1 MKRRMG
7 MKTYENLKR
16 SYGKYLNMDFYV
28 YEPDLEKIKGKN
40 KHEIVYEQI
49 INANKDCGFVEAEN
63 GHYYVSDSDIDKLV
77 IPDDIYSNL
86 IMKALA
92 YNLSHYGVQHFDEI
106 YAIAA
111 EDDRKG
117 TVRQLRDS
125 AGKLLLQY
133 CDNKSILINFT
144 EDDYKSI
151 GNYIGRFCA
160 FSNMYVNKTVYTM
173 ERLILNVRSMLNGN
187 LNTWE
192 PFITKTQHKGSNGS
206 ICIVNDMFIINN
218 NMDCVALKKN
228 EQHYYISL
236 RSLNELIIPKKDYY
250 KMCLRMIVSNVDRIG
265 LKELPSAK
273 NDVLK
278 YAITNYFDTVELL
291 SSHWLIDR
299 CRQNGM
305 FLSQKED
312 YINLLAKSLAEDGEF
327 PKKCAKLISLPT
339 ITKVE
344 IPENDV
350 SQTAESSNKLHEF
363 LNQFS
368 KETEV
373 KSFQNLVN
381 QCRDIIRWKYPIIYA
396 PLLVEARKFFRKTD
410 AYIIK
415 DERIIK
421 ANRTLDRVF
430 QNGNKYQIKKDD
442 IKWLIIPDSIHDDLL
457 LELLIENID
466 RFGSKLYERDRN
478 WIFENVCYYT
488 ASSDDFVEWL
498 LNTLRNQ
505 GLIDDIPTSLYQKL
519 YEGLK
524 KGYFA
529 TQCMDFCYSKNAKD
543 IKEELEEE
551 KRLLEEEKDREDWW

>member
-1 MKRRMG
+1 MKRRMC
-7 MKTYENLKR
+7 MKTYDNLRR

-40 KHEIVYEQI
+40 KHEIIYEPI
-49 INANKDCGFVEAEN
+49 IKANKDCGFIEVEN

-77 IPDDIYSNL
+77 IPDDIYNNL

-92 YNLSHYGVQHFDEI
+92 YNLSHYGVMHFDEI
-106 YAIAA
+106 YAAA
-111 EDDRKG
+111 TEDDRKG

-133 CDNKSILINFT
+133 CDQKNILIKFT

-187 LNTWE
+187 LKTWE
-192 PFITKTQHKGSNGS
+192 PFITKTQHKSSNGS

-373 KSFQNLVN
+373 KSFQDLAN
-381 QCRDIIRWKYPIIYA
+381 QCRDIIRWKDPIVYA
-396 PLLVEARKFFRKTD
+396 PLLAEARKFFRKTD
-410 AYIIK
+410 AYTIK

-421 ANRTLDRVF
+421 ANRTLDKVF

-466 RFGSKLYERDRN
+466 RFGSKLYERDRD
-478 WIFENVCYYT
+478 WIFESVCYYT
-488 ASSDDFVEWL
+488 ASLDDFVEWL

-529 TQCMDFCYSKNAKD
+529 TKCMDFCYSKNAKD
-543 IKEELEEE
+543 IKEE
-551 KRLLEEEKDREDWW
+551 REIGRAHV

>member
-1 MKRRMG
+1 MKRRIG

-40 KHEIVYEQI
+40 KHEIVYEPI
-49 INANKDCGFVEAEN
+49 INANKDCGFVESVN

-106 YAIAA
+106 YATAA

-133 CDNKSILINFT
+133 CDNRNILINFT

-151 GNYIGRFCA
+151 GNYIGRFCT
-160 FSNMYVNKTVYTM
+160 FSNMYVDKTVFTM
-173 ERLILNVRSMLNGN
+173 ERLILNAKSMLNGK
-187 LNTWE
+187 LRTWE
-192 PFITKTQHKGSNGS
+192 PFITKTQHKNSGGP
-206 ICIVNDMFIINN
+206 ICIVNDIFIIKN

-250 KMCLRMIVSNVDRIG
+250 KMCLRMIVSNIDLIG
-265 LKELPSAK
+265 LKKLPDAK
-273 NDVLK
+273 TDILNYVS
-278 YAITNYFDTVELL
+278 TNHFNTLELL
-291 SSHWLIDR
+291 SSHWLIDS
-299 CRQNGM
+299 CRQDGM
-305 FLSQKED
+305 FSGQKEE
-312 YINLLAKSLAEDGEF
+312 YLNLLTKILAENGEF
-327 PKKCAKLISLPT
+327 PKKCAKLISLPS
-339 ITKVE
+339 ITKK
-344 IPENDV
+344 IQENGP
-350 SQTAESSNKLHEF
+350 SHTARSSNKINEF
-363 LNQFS
+363 TNQFS

-373 KSFQNLVN
+373 KSFQDLAN
-381 QCRDIIRWKYPIIYA
+381 QCRDIIRWKDPIVYA
-396 PLLVEARKFFRKTD
+396 PLLAEARKFFRKTD
-410 AYIIK
+410 AYTIK

-421 ANRTLDRVF
+421 ANRTLDKVF

-466 RFGSKLYERDRN
+466 RFGSKLYERDRD
-478 WIFENVCYYT
+478 WIFESVCYLT
-488 ASSDDFVEWL
+488 ASLDDFVEWL

-543 IKEELEEE
+543 IKEEREEE
-551 KRLLEEEKDREDWW
+551 RRLLEEEKDREDWW

>member
-1 MKRRMG
+1 

-28 YEPDLEKIKGKN
+28 YEPDLEKIKGKS
-40 KHEIVYEQI
+40 KHEIIYEPI
-49 INANKDCGFVEAEN
+49 IKANKDCGFIEVEN

-77 IPDDIYSNL
+77 IPDDIYNNL

-92 YNLSHYGVQHFDEI
+92 YNLSHYGVMHFDEI
-106 YAIAA
+106 YAAA
-111 EDDRKG
+111 TEDDRKG

-133 CDNKSILINFT
+133 CDQKNILIKFT

-187 LNTWE
+187 LKTWE
-192 PFITKTQHKGSNGS
+192 PFITKTQHKSSNGS

-363 LNQFS
+363 QNFS
-368 KETEV
+368 ERLMPIPLKMIVSLKRIVHSIMFFKTEI
-373 KSFQNLVN
+373 N
-381 QCRDIIRWKYPIIYA
+381 IR
-396 PLLVEARKFFRKTD
+396 
-410 AYIIK
+410 
-415 DERIIK
+415 
-421 ANRTLDRVF
+421 
-430 QNGNKYQIKKDD
+430 
-442 IKWLIIPDSIHDDLL
+442 
-457 LELLIENID
+457 
-466 RFGSKLYERDRN
+466 
-478 WIFENVCYYT
+478 
-488 ASSDDFVEWL
+488 
-498 LNTLRNQ
+498 
-505 GLIDDIPTSLYQKL
+505 
-519 YEGLK
+519 
-524 KGYFA
+524 
-529 TQCMDFCYSKNAKD
+529 
-543 IKEELEEE
+543 
-551 KRLLEEEKDREDWW
+551 

>member
-1 MKRRMG
+1 

-28 YEPDLEKIKGKN
+28 YEPDLEKMKGKN
-40 KHEIVYEQI
+40 KHKIVYEPI

-77 IPDDIYSNL
+77 IPDDIYNNL

-92 YNLSHYGVQHFDEI
+92 YNLSHYGVMHFDEI
-106 YAIAA
+106 YAAA
-111 EDDRKG
+111 TEDDRKG

-133 CDNKSILINFT
+133 CDQKNILIKFT

-187 LNTWE
+187 LKTWE

>member
-1 MKRRMG
+1 
-7 MKTYENLKR
+7 MKTYDNLRR

-40 KHEIVYEQI
+40 KHEIIYEPI
-49 INANKDCGFVEAEN
+49 IKANKDCGFIEVEN

-77 IPDDIYSNL
+77 IPDDIYNNL

-92 YNLSHYGVQHFDEI
+92 YNLSHYGVMHFDEI
-106 YAIAA
+106 YAAA
-111 EDDRKG
+111 TEDDRKG

-133 CDNKSILINFT
+133 CDQKNILIKFT

-187 LNTWE
+187 LKTWE
-192 PFITKTQHKGSNGS
+192 PFITKTQHKSSNGS

-373 KSFQNLVN
+373 KSFQDLAN
-381 QCRDIIRWKYPIIYA
+381 QCRDIIRWKDPIVYA
-396 PLLVEARKFFRKTD
+396 PLLAEARKFFRKTD
-410 AYIIK
+410 AYTIK

-421 ANRTLDRVF
+421 ANRTLDKVF

-466 RFGSKLYERDRN
+466 RFGSKLYERDRD
-478 WIFENVCYYT
+478 WIFESVCYYT
-488 ASSDDFVEWL
+488 ASLDDFVEWL

-543 IKEELEEE
+543 IKEEREEE
-551 KRLLEEEKDREDWW
+551 RRLLEEEKDREDWW

>member
-1 MKRRMG
+1 
-7 MKTYENLKR
+7 MKTYDNLRR

-40 KHEIVYEQI
+40 KHEIIYEPI
-49 INANKDCGFVEAEN
+49 IKANKDCGFIEVEN

-77 IPDDIYSNL
+77 IPDDIYNNL

-92 YNLSHYGVQHFDEI
+92 YNLSHYGVMHFDEI
-106 YAIAA
+106 YAAA
-111 EDDRKG
+111 TEDDRKG

-133 CDNKSILINFT
+133 CDQKNILIKFT

-187 LNTWE
+187 LKTWE
-192 PFITKTQHKGSNGS
+192 PFITKTQHKSSNGS

-273 NDVLK
+273 NNVLK

-373 KSFQNLVN
+373 KSFQDLAN
-381 QCRDIIRWKYPIIYA
+381 QCRDIIRWKDPIIYA

-410 AYIIK
+410 AYTIK
-415 DERIIK
+415 DDRIIK
-421 ANRTLDRVF
+421 ANRTLGNVF

-442 IKWLIIPDSIHDDLL
+442 IKWLIIPDSIYDDLL
-457 LELLIENID
+457 LELLIVNID

-478 WIFENVCYYT
+478 WIFESVCYYT
-488 ASSDDFVEWL
+488 ASLDDFVEWL

-524 KGYFA
+524 KGYFV

-543 IKEELEEE
+543 IKEERDEE
-551 KRLLEEEKDREDWW
+551 KRLLEEEKDREDW

>member
-1 MKRRMG
+1 
-7 MKTYENLKR
+7 MKTYENLRR
-16 SYGKYLNMDFYV
+16 SYGKYINMDFYV

-40 KHEIVYEQI
+40 KHEIVYEPI
-49 INANKDCGFVEAEN
+49 IKANKDCGFIEVEN
-63 GHYYVSDSDIDKLV
+63 GHFYVPDSDIDKLV
-77 IPDDIYSNL
+77 IPDDIYNNL

-92 YNLSHYGVQHFDEI
+92 YNLSHYGVMHFDEI
-106 YAIAA
+106 YAAA
-111 EDDRKG
+111 TEDDRKG

-133 CDNKSILINFT
+133 CDQKNILIKFT

-187 LNTWE
+187 LKTWE
-192 PFITKTQHKGSNGS
+192 PFITKTQHKSSNGS

-373 KSFQNLVN
+373 KSFQDLAN
-381 QCRDIIRWKYPIIYA
+381 QCRDIIRWKDPIIYA

-410 AYIIK
+410 AYTIK
-415 DERIIK
+415 DDRIIK
-421 ANRTLDRVF
+421 ANRTLDNVF

-442 IKWLIIPDSIHDDLL
+442 IKWLIIPDSIYDDLL
-457 LELLIENID
+457 LELLIVNID

-478 WIFENVCYYT
+478 WIFESVCYYT
-488 ASSDDFVEWL
+488 ASLDDFVEWL

-524 KGYFA
+524 KGYFV

-543 IKEELEEE
+543 IKEEREEE
-551 KRLLEEEKDREDWW
+551 RRLLEEEKDREDWW

>member
-1 MKRRMG
+1 MKRRMC
-7 MKTYENLKR
+7 MKTYDNLRR

-40 KHEIVYEQI
+40 KHEIIYEPI
-49 INANKDCGFVEAEN
+49 IKANKDCGFIEVEN

-77 IPDDIYSNL
+77 IPDDIYNNL

-92 YNLSHYGVQHFDEI
+92 YNLSHYGVMHFDEI
-106 YAIAA
+106 YAAA
-111 EDDRKG
+111 TEDDRKG

-133 CDNKSILINFT
+133 CDQKNILIKFT

-187 LNTWE
+187 LKTWE
-192 PFITKTQHKGSNGS
+192 PFITKTQHKSSNGS

-273 NDVLK
+273 NNVLK

-373 KSFQNLVN
+373 KSFQDLAN
-381 QCRDIIRWKYPIIYA
+381 QCRDIIRWKDPIIYA

-410 AYIIK
+410 AYTIK
-415 DERIIK
+415 DDRIIK
-421 ANRTLDRVF
+421 ANRTLGNVF

-442 IKWLIIPDSIHDDLL
+442 IKWLIIPDSIYDDLL
-457 LELLIENID
+457 LELLIVNID

-478 WIFENVCYYT
+478 WIFESVCYYT
-488 ASSDDFVEWL
+488 ASLDDFVEWL

-524 KGYFA
+524 KGYFV

-543 IKEELEEE
+543 IKEERDEE
-551 KRLLEEEKDREDWW
+551 KRLLEEEKDREDW

>member
-1 MKRRMG
+1 
-7 MKTYENLKR
+7 MKTYDNLRR

-40 KHEIVYEQI
+40 KHEIIYEPI
-49 INANKDCGFVEAEN
+49 IKANKDCGFIEVEN

-77 IPDDIYSNL
+77 IPDNIYNNL

-92 YNLSHYGVQHFDEI
+92 YNLSHYGVMHFDEI
-106 YAIAA
+106 YAAA
-111 EDDRKG
+111 TEDDRKG

-133 CDNKSILINFT
+133 CDQKNILIKFT

-187 LNTWE
+187 LKTWE
-192 PFITKTQHKGSNGS
+192 PFITKTQHKSSNGS

-373 KSFQNLVN
+373 KSFQDLAN
-381 QCRDIIRWKYPIIYA
+381 QCRDIIRWKDPIVYA
-396 PLLVEARKFFRKTD
+396 PLLAEARKFFRKTD
-410 AYIIK
+410 AYTIK

-421 ANRTLDRVF
+421 ANRTLDKVF

-466 RFGSKLYERDRN
+466 RFGSKLYERDRD
-478 WIFENVCYYT
+478 WIFESVCYYT
-488 ASSDDFVEWL
+488 ASLDDFVEWL

-543 IKEELEEE
+543 IKEEREEE
-551 KRLLEEEKDREDWW
+551 RRLLEEEKDREDWW

>member
-1 MKRRMG
+1 

-28 YEPDLEKIKGKN
+28 YEPDLEKIKGKS
-40 KHEIVYEQI
+40 KHEIIYEPI
-49 INANKDCGFVEAEN
+49 IKANKDCGFIEVEN

-77 IPDDIYSNL
+77 IPDDIYNNL

-92 YNLSHYGVQHFDEI
+92 YNLSHYGVMHFDEI
-106 YAIAA
+106 YAAA
-111 EDDRKG
+111 TEDDRKG

-133 CDNKSILINFT
+133 CDQKNILIKFT

-187 LNTWE
+187 LKTWE
-192 PFITKTQHKGSNGS
+192 PFITKTQHKSSNGS

-373 KSFQNLVN
+373 KSFQDLAN
-381 QCRDIIRWKYPIIYA
+381 QCRDIIRWKDPIIYA

-410 AYIIK
+410 AYTIK
-415 DERIIK
+415 DDRIIK
-421 ANRTLDRVF
+421 ANRTLDNVF

-442 IKWLIIPDSIHDDLL
+442 IKWLIIPDSIYDDLL
-457 LELLIENID
+457 LELLIVNID

-478 WIFENVCYYT
+478 WIFESVCYYT
-488 ASSDDFVEWL
+488 ASLDDFVEWL

-524 KGYFA
+524 KGYFV

-543 IKEELEEE
+543 IKEEREEE
-551 KRLLEEEKDREDWW
+551 KRLLEEEKDKEDWW

>member
-1 MKRRMG
+1 MKRRMC
-7 MKTYENLKR
+7 MKTYDNLRR

-40 KHEIVYEQI
+40 KHEIIYEPI
-49 INANKDCGFVEAEN
+49 IKANKDCGFIEVEN

-77 IPDDIYSNL
+77 IPDDIYNNL

-92 YNLSHYGVQHFDEI
+92 YNLSHYGVMHFDEI
-106 YAIAA
+106 YAAA
-111 EDDRKG
+111 TEDDRKG

-133 CDNKSILINFT
+133 CDQKNILIKFT

-187 LNTWE
+187 LKTWE
-192 PFITKTQHKGSNGS
+192 PFITKTQHKSSNGS

-373 KSFQNLVN
+373 KSFQDLAN
-381 QCRDIIRWKYPIIYA
+381 QCRDIIRWKDPIIYA

-410 AYIIK
+410 AYTIK
-415 DERIIK
+415 DDRIIK
-421 ANRTLDRVF
+421 ANRTLGNVF

-442 IKWLIIPDSIHDDLL
+442 IKWLIIPDSIYDDLL
-457 LELLIENID
+457 LELLIVNID

-478 WIFENVCYYT
+478 WIFESVCYYT
-488 ASSDDFVEWL
+488 ASLDDFVEWL

-524 KGYFA
+524 KGYFV

-543 IKEELEEE
+543 IKEERDEE
-551 KRLLEEEKDREDWW
+551 KRLLEEEKDREDW

>member
-1 MKRRMG
+1 MKRRMC

-28 YEPDLEKIKGKN
+28 YEPDLEKIKGKS
-40 KHEIVYEQI
+40 KHEIIYEPI
-49 INANKDCGFVEAEN
+49 IKANKDCGFIEVEN

-77 IPDDIYSNL
+77 IPDDIYNNL

-92 YNLSHYGVQHFDEI
+92 YNLSHYGVMHFDEI
-106 YAIAA
+106 YAAA
-111 EDDRKG
+111 TEDDRKG

-133 CDNKSILINFT
+133 CDQKNILIKFT

-187 LNTWE
+187 LKTWE
-192 PFITKTQHKGSNGS
+192 PFITKTQHKSSNGS

-373 KSFQNLVN
+373 KSFQDLAN
-381 QCRDIIRWKYPIIYA
+381 QCRDIIRWKDPIIYA

-410 AYIIK
+410 AYTIK
-415 DERIIK
+415 DDRIIK
-421 ANRTLDRVF
+421 ANRTLDNVF

-442 IKWLIIPDSIHDDLL
+442 IKWLIIPDSIYDDLL
-457 LELLIENID
+457 LELLIVNID

-478 WIFENVCYYT
+478 WIFESVCYYT
-488 ASSDDFVEWL
+488 ASLDDFVEWL

-524 KGYFA
+524 KGYFV

-543 IKEELEEE
+543 IKEEREEE
-551 KRLLEEEKDREDWW
+551 KRLLEEEKDKEDWW

>member
-1 MKRRMG
+1 
-7 MKTYENLKR
+7 MKTYDNLRR

-40 KHEIVYEQI
+40 KHEIIYEPI
-49 INANKDCGFVEAEN
+49 IKANKDCGFIEVEN

-77 IPDDIYSNL
+77 IPDDIYNNL

-92 YNLSHYGVQHFDEI
+92 YNLSHYGVMHFDEI
-106 YAIAA
+106 YAAA
-111 EDDRKG
+111 TEDDRKG

-133 CDNKSILINFT
+133 CDQKNILIKFT

-187 LNTWE
+187 LKTWE
-192 PFITKTQHKGSNGS
+192 PFITKTQHKSSNGS

-373 KSFQNLVN
+373 KSFQDLAN
-381 QCRDIIRWKYPIIYA
+381 QCRDIIRWKDPIIYA

-410 AYIIK
+410 AYTIK
-415 DERIIK
+415 DDRIIK
-421 ANRTLDRVF
+421 ANRTLGNVF

-442 IKWLIIPDSIHDDLL
+442 IKWLIIPDSIYDDLL
-457 LELLIENID
+457 LELLIVNID

-478 WIFENVCYYT
+478 WIFESVCYYT
-488 ASSDDFVEWL
+488 ASLDDFVEWL

-524 KGYFA
+524 KGYFV

-543 IKEELEEE
+543 IKEERDEE
-551 KRLLEEEKDREDWW
+551 KRLLEEEKDREDW

>member
-1 MKRRMG
+1 

-40 KHEIVYEQI
+40 KHEIIYEPI
-49 INANKDCGFVEAEN
+49 IKANKDCGFIEVEN

-77 IPDDIYSNL
+77 IPDDIYNNL

-92 YNLSHYGVQHFDEI
+92 YNLSHYGVMHFDEI
-106 YAIAA
+106 YAAA
-111 EDDRKG
+111 TEDDRKG

-133 CDNKSILINFT
+133 CDQKNILIKFT

-187 LNTWE
+187 LKTWE
-192 PFITKTQHKGSNGS
+192 PFITKTQHKSSNGS

-373 KSFQNLVN
+373 KSFQDLAN
-381 QCRDIIRWKYPIIYA
+381 QCRDIIRWKDPIVYA
-396 PLLVEARKFFRKTD
+396 PLLAEARKFFRKTD
-410 AYIIK
+410 AYTIK

-421 ANRTLDRVF
+421 ANRTLDKVF

-466 RFGSKLYERDRN
+466 RFGSKLYERDRD
-478 WIFENVCYYT
+478 WIFESVCYYT
-488 ASSDDFVEWL
+488 ASLDDFVEWL

-543 IKEELEEE
+543 IKEEREEE
-551 KRLLEEEKDREDWW
+551 RRLLEEEKDREDWW

>member
-28 YEPDLEKIKGKN
+28 YEPDLEKMKGKN
-40 KHEIVYEQI
+40 KHKIVYEPI

-77 IPDDIYSNL
+77 IPDDIYNNL

-92 YNLSHYGVQHFDEI
+92 YNLSHYGVMHFDEI
-106 YAIAA
+106 YAAA
-111 EDDRKG
+111 TEDDRKG

-133 CDNKSILINFT
+133 CDQKNILIKFT

-187 LNTWE
+187 LKTWE